1 MGAHARQDVRP
12 PGFVRWALGRL
23 LPRRDRT
30 HVLLEMDDLYARR
43 VRRVGRMR
51 ASLWYAWRLAGFPLR
66 VATARF
72 GAGAMGLSSGAWST
86 LRDLRHAVRALRR
99 RPGYA
104 LANILTLAVGI
115 GGIATVYAV
124 ANWVLLRPV
133 PGLAD
138 PATLVTIQLEL
149 GGPNHLAYPISEPDR
164 RTLAERS
171 TSLQAVVG
179 SHEVDVNASL
189 EEGIPPRR
197 ISGAVVSPGYFR
209 VLGVRALVGRLP
221 DGTDAEADPAVV
233 VVSRDL
239 WRDVWAASPDVLG
252 ATIRIDGRPFT
263 VVGVTPAGF
272 HGAELPGQV
281 RSGAQRP
288 SEVRLWFPPQALSLL
303 DPGYGPDALHERGTR
318 VWTGLVGRLAPGG
331 TPARVAQE
339 GDSTMA
345 HVREL
350 YREHS
355 YYARFVYR
363 AYAGVGLSPRV
374 RGPVRRTLTLLAAA
388 AALLLLLALA
398 NVTNLTLT
406 HAVAR
411 NGEAAVH
418 AALGAGRARIGR
430 RILAEQALLGIAGGG
445 AGVLLSAVV
454 IRAFSAFSL
463 SDLGASLEG
472 IHLDPRVVAF
482 TLLGALA
489 VTLLAGLV
497 PAAAAGAGDLLAAL
511 SGYRQGSRRTHRAQS
526 GLVVAQVAL
535 STLLLVGAGL
545 FLRTVINLRD
555 ADPGFAPDRVLR
567 FSIDPGLQQGLDS
580 AGIRDVMSRVDARL
594 TGTTGVVA
602 AGFASPTPVRNTWLT
617 FAVEPHEGT
626 PEDKYVVG
634 AQLQVTPGFLD
645 AMGVRFLAG
654 RGFDLDAPEG
664 APRDRAAAETVSRTP
679 AEVVM
684 SRKLAREVWPD
695 LSPAEVVG
703 RTLYRPSWPRD
714 ATPTPMR
721 VVGVVEDVRLMGVT
735 QEPPPVIFLPWRF
748 GTSSGEDITGWV
760 RVRGRPEDMATAVRV
775 AVSAADPSLPV
786 YDARPVRAAMDDLV
800 AAVLVI
806 TRLALGLALVGLL
819 LAGVG
824 LQGVLGY
831 AVTQRSREIGVRVA
845 LGAAPLDLVGR
856 LMRRGLLLT
865 ALGAL
870 VGGVAAVGLTR
881 VIASRLFGVAPL
893 DPVTWGA
900 GVVLLLVTATLA
912 TWSPA
917 RRSLHVSPRE
927 ALNAE

>member
-1 MGAHARQDVRP
+1 MRADAKGDTRP
-12 PGFVRWALGRL
+12 PGFVRWVLGRL

-30 HVLLEMDDLYARR
+30 HILLEMDDLY
-43 VRRVGRMR
+43 VRRVGRVGRVR
-51 ASLWYAWRLAGFPLR
+51 ASLWYAWRLAAFPVR
-66 VATARF
+66 IVTARV
-72 GAGAMGLSSGAWST
+72 GVGVIGLQSGASSA
-86 LRDLRHAVRALRR
+86 LHDLRLGVRTLRR
-99 RPGYA
+99 RPGYT
-104 LANILTLAVGI
+104 LANVITLAVGI
-115 GGIATVYAV
+115 GGVATVYAV

-164 RTLAERS
+164 VTLAERS
-171 TSLQAVVG
+171 TSLRDVVG
-179 SHEVDVNASL
+179 SHQVDVNASL
-189 EEGIPPRR
+189 GEGIPPRR
-197 ISGAVVSPGYFR
+197 ITGAVVSPGYFHT
-209 VLGVRALVGRLP
+209 LGVRALLGRFA
-221 DGTDAEADPAVV
+221 DGTRAEADPAVV

-239 WRDVWAASPDVLG
+239 WQDVWADSPNVLG

-263 VVGVTPAGF
+263 VVGVAPPGF

-281 RSGAQRP
+281 RSGAELP

-303 DPGYGPDALHERGTR
+303 DPTFGPDALQERGTR

-331 TPARVAQE
+331 TAAAVAQE
-339 GDSTMA
+339 GDSTIA
-345 HVREL
+345 HVRKL
-350 YREHS
+350 YQEHS

-363 AYAGVGLSPRV
+363 AYPGVGLSPRV
-374 RGPVRRTLTLLAAA
+374 RGPVRRTLTLLAGA

-418 AALGAGRARIGR
+418 TALGAGRARIGR
-430 RILAEQALLGIAGGG
+430 RILTEQALLGVAGGG
-445 AGVLLSAVV
+445 AGLLVSAAV
-454 IRAFSAFSL
+454 IRAFRDFSL

-472 IHLDPRVVAF
+472 IHLEPRVVAF

-489 VTLLAGLV
+489 VTLLAGIV
-497 PAAAAGAGDLLAAL
+497 PAAAAGAGDLLATL

-526 GLVVAQVAL
+526 GLVVVQVAL

-545 FLRTVINLRD
+545 FLRTVINSRD
-555 ADPGFAPDRVLR
+555 ANVGFTPDHVLR
-567 FSIDPGLQQGLDS
+567 FSMDPGLQGLDS
-580 AGIRDVMSRVDARL
+580 AGIRDVMSRIGARL
-594 TGTTGVVA
+594 TGTPGVVA
-602 AGFASPTPVRNTWLT
+602 AGFVSPKPIRNTWLT

-626 PEDKYVVG
+626 PENKYVVG
-634 AQLQVTPGFLD
+634 AQLQVTPGFLE
-645 AMGVRFLAG
+645 AMGVRLLAG
-654 RGFDLDAPEG
+654 HGFDED
-664 APRDRAAAETVSRTP
+664 AAAAAQGGRVAPDTVGRAP

-684 SRKLAREVWPD
+684 SRRLARAVWPD
-695 LSPAEVVG
+695 LSPSDVVG
-703 RTLYRPSWPRD
+703 QTLYRPGWRGVP
-714 ATPTPMR
+714 PTPLR
-721 VVGVVEDVRLMGVT
+721 VIGIVGDARLMGVT
-735 QEPPPVIFLPWRF
+735 QEPPPVIFLPW
-748 GTSSGEDITGWV
+748 GHGAGGEDITGWV
-760 RVRGRPEDMATAVRV
+760 RVRGRPEDMAPSVRAAVR
-775 AVSAADPSLPV
+775 AAEPSLPV
-786 YDARPVRAAMDDLV
+786 YDVRPVRAAMDGLIVD
-800 AAVLVI
+800 VLVI

-831 AVTQRSREIGVRVA
+831 AVTQRRREIGVRVA

-865 ALGAL
+865 ALGVL
-870 VGGVAAVGLTR
+870 VGGGAAVGLTR

-893 DPVTWGA
+893 DPLTWGA
-900 GVVLLLVTATLA
+900 GLVLLLATAALA

-917 RRSLHVSPRE
+917 QRSLRIAPRE